1 MEAILKTGGKQYLVK
16 EGTNIKIEFIEAE
29 VGDIVTFKDRDIV
42 ANLSRDNLGDDYDL
56 IIEAKVLEQK
66 RDKKIVVFK
75 KKRRK
80 GYKRK
85 MGFRKNITILKIM
98 ALRTA

>member
-1 MEAILKTGGKQYLVK
+1 MEAVLQTGGKQYLVQK
-16 EGTNIKIEFIEAE
+16 GTNIKAEFIEAE
-29 VGDIVTFKDRDIV
+29 VGEIVEFKGDQIISY
-42 ANLSRDNLGDDYDL
+42 LSNDNFKNGGNL
-56 IIEAKVLEQK
+56 IIKAKVLEQK

-85 MGFRKNITILKIM
+85 MGFRKEITILQIVD
-98 ALRTA
+98 LL